1 MELCPRLSYVRATMA
16 VAIGSLLMMPNV
28 LMDSKAQPITKH
40 LEVEIRENDYNSLEK
55 KIILRNNMLQPIK

>member
-28 LMDSKAQPITKH
+28 LMDSKAQPITKY